1 MWRLGRKWSLT
12 RLFLARLPFSLPF
25 SQAEEEQETC
35 EGMEGKEVPRV
46 SFSRVSVSVTFL
58 SSGRGA
64 GDARRHGR
72 KRTSSRVFC
81 FHYLLAKQETTATPT
96 RLIVLCPCFF
106 VPFSLKSV
114 IVSWFLVRFISYRM
128 KIRHWKVSWEFQMAE
143 VSLPSVMIMYSPLRY
158 VNTFTAEV
166 MTCSLPVWLAFKVTK
181 SRAGQFCAIIIN

>member
-1 MWRLGRKWSLT
+1 MKFRIFNRWLVATSSSAGHYSLSLFCPNVSDFPCQSCSWCLSLGPCCLMADWNSFQPSGRGAGDMWRLGRKWSLT
-12 RLFLARLPFSLPF
+12 RLLLARLPFSLPF
-25 SQAEEEQETC
+25 SQAEEAQETC

-81 FHYLLAKQETTATPT
+81 FHYLLAKQETTATPA

-106 VPFSLKSV
+106 VLFSLKGV
-114 IVSWFLVRFISYRM
+114 IVS
-128 KIRHWKVSWEFQMAE
+128 
-143 VSLPSVMIMYSPLRY
+143 
-158 VNTFTAEV
+158 
-166 MTCSLPVWLAFKVTK
+166 
-181 SRAGQFCAIIIN
+181 

>member
-1 MWRLGRKWSLT
+1 MADWNSFQPSGRGAGDMWRLGRKWSLT
-12 RLFLARLPFSLPF
+12 RLLLARLPFSLPF
-25 SQAEEEQETC
+25 SQAEEAQETC

-81 FHYLLAKQETTATPT
+81 FHYLLAKQETTATPA

-106 VPFSLKSV
+106 VLFSLKGV
-114 IVSWFLVRFISYRM
+114 IVS
-128 KIRHWKVSWEFQMAE
+128 
-143 VSLPSVMIMYSPLRY
+143 
-158 VNTFTAEV
+158 
-166 MTCSLPVWLAFKVTK
+166 
-181 SRAGQFCAIIIN
+181 